1 MKNDKNQENTTHYMP
16 LCMCLGLSIGTAIGA
31 ALNNIALYMCV
42 GMSIGV
48 GIGSAID
55 AANRKKSE
63 DSAQEPTKEN
73 EKEAES

>member
-1 MKNDKNQENTTHYMP
+1 MKNGKDQENTTHYMP

-31 ALNNIALYMCV
+31 ALNNIGLYMCV

-55 AANRKKSE
+55 AANRKKSD
-63 DSAQEPTKEN
+63 DSAQEPTKET
-73 EKEAES
+73 EEEAE